1 MLQSVLERSG
11 RFVVTGSTGDGNQAL
26 QLVRDTK
33 PDLLLLDLLLPGL
46 DGLSILRRMEGDDR
60 PQVVAVS
67 HFVSQDMV
75 AEAGNLGAAMFVSK
89 PYNETA
95 MLENLLQLAEKRSE
109 QLHAPGLEEMVT
121 SIIHEVGVP
130 AHIKGYQYVRE
141 AIMIT
146 VENMEVINS
155 VTKILYPEVAKRFHT
170 TPSRVERAIRHAI
183 EVAWDRGDVDVLN
196 SYFGYTIHNTRGKPT
211 NSEFIAM
218 IADKLCLQMASA
230 S

>member
-1 MLQSVLERSG
+1 MDNKIKIVLTDINEDARFMLQSVLERSG

-121 SIIHEVGVP
+121 SIIHEMGVP

-146 VENMEVINS
+146 VENM
-155 VTKILYPEVAKRFHT
+155 
-170 TPSRVERAIRHAI
+170 
-183 EVAWDRGDVDVLN
+183 
-196 SYFGYTIHNTRGKPT
+196 
-211 NSEFIAM
+211 
-218 IADKLCLQMASA
+218 
-230 S
+230 